1 MQAAEAEVEAVA
13 EQTPR
18 DPGAS
23 FKGKK
28 SKAAAKQGT
37 AKRQWEIL
45 RDSGIPEAEIAE
57 FGKTSHWLRYFPP
70 LAMRDM
76 TAMGCGIDW
85 RRSFITTDVNQYYD
99 SFVQWQFRVLKRQGR
114 VYRDKRSGKV
124 LLQCLCVYL
133 FGGRAGRRCGAWDTD
148 VPPKNGQSRLAM
160 L

>member
-1 MQAAEAEVEAVA
+1 MTHQTSLQAAEAEVEAVA
-13 EQTPR
+13 EQTPK

-57 FGKTSHWLRYFPP
+57 FRKTSHWLRYFPP

-85 RRSFITTDVNQYYD
+85 RRTFITTDVNQYYD
-99 SFVQWQFRVLKRQGR
+99 SFVQWQFRVLKKQGR
-114 VYRDKRSGKV
+114 VYRDKRYGKARFLDFAFTV
-124 LLQCLCVYL
+124 IPVFTD
-133 FGGRAGRRCGAWDTD
+133 FGNDSDALGAA
-148 VPPKNGQSRLAM
+148 PPGK
-160 L
+160 

>member
-1 MQAAEAEVEAVA
+1 MTHQASLQAAEAEVEAAA

-45 RDSGIPEAEIAE
+45 RDSGIPEAEISE
-57 FGKTSHWLRYFPP
+57 FRKTSHWLRYFPP

-99 SFVQWQFRVLKRQGR
+99 SFVQWQFRVLKMQGR
-114 VYRDKRSGKV
+114 VYRDKR
-124 LLQCLCVYL
+124 
-133 FGGRAGRRCGAWDTD
+133 
-148 VPPKNGQSRLAM
+148 
-160 L
+160 